1 MRMDE
6 LTPLSRA
13 KLQAQ
18 ILRDEK
24 YAVISAAVP
33 IAFVT
38 LLAVGFTAVTI
49 KFCAFSPLLL
59 WGFLVFAALP
69 FWIGDAVLIYRAGK
83 TFKRYRRDLGRDF
96 LVIETDT
103 VTELTEES
111 ELHRTGNA
119 AYYDKAYVVYLAGHG
134 RCVIGSTLW
143 HILKE
148 GDDVYVA
155 VLDRPR
161 PVVYRV
167 YSKETHRLTEP

>member
-1 MRMDE
+1 MRIDE

-38 LLAVGFTAVTI
+38 LLAVGFTAATI

-69 FWIGDAVLIYRAGK
+69 FWIGDAVLIYRAWK
-83 TFKRYRRDLGRDF
+83 AFRRYRGDLGRDF
-96 LVIETDT
+96 LVLETDT

-111 ELHRTGNA
+111 ELHRSGNA
-119 AYYDKAYVVYLAGHG
+119 AYYDKAYVVYLAEHG

-143 HILKE
+143 NILRE
-148 GDDVYVA
+148 GDEVYVA
-155 VLDRPR
+155 VTLREKR
-161 PVVYRV
+161 GVHGV
-167 YSKETHRLTEP
+167 YSAKTHRIVDP